1 MATTPANIAKV
12 RQAINDVIQ
21 AGDPQTPLFYG
32 KLEEMTGVDKHT
44 EAHGV
49 LEELS
54 TAHYAEHGLLI
65 STVVVAKETGFPGKG
80 YFTLAQELG
89 LFPKTES
96 IGGYLDGTFF
106 PSSKA
111 ADFWRFQQAEI
122 FRLKPK
128 V

>member
-21 AGDPQTPLFYG
+21 AGDPQKPLFYG

-65 STVVVAKETGFPGKG
+65 STVVVNQSTGFPGSG
-80 YFTLAQELG
+80 YFKLAQKLG

-96 IGGYLDGTFF
+96 IGEYIDRTFF
-106 PSSKA
+106 PSSPA
-111 ADFWRFQQAEI
+111 GDFWRFQQAEI